1 MPQINIKKQMITMT
15 ILIGVLIFA
24 IGFFVI
30 LPSIQTIRE
39 LKKNINDTQK
49 FLEEQYEKTQRMRR
63 SVHNLNDIVLQ
74 IAKFDKLSIKEG
86 SELEIITQL
95 EELASKHNIN
105 QTLRVTFYNAS
116 ENPTQPK
123 DLPPLLNKKNY
134 YIFSFNNTGSYEN
147 LAKFMKSVEELPYYF
162 IIDSVQMSKISERT
176 DVTLRFDGILYI
188 IDDK

>member
-1 MPQINIKKQMITMT
+1 MITMT

-63 SVHNLNDIVLQ
+63 SVHNLDDIVLQ
-74 IAKFDKLSIKEG
+74 TAKFDKLSIKEG

-123 DLPPLLNKKNY
+123 NLPPLLNNKNY
-134 YIFSFNNTGSYEN
+134 YVFSFNNTGSYEN

-162 IIDSVQMSKISERT
+162 IIDSIQMSKISERT

-188 IDDK
+188 IDGK